1 MRVAFVVQR
10 YGLEVNGGAELFC
23 RSIAEHM
30 SKYWDV
36 EVITTCAVDYMSW
49 KNEYRPGPDNINGI
63 KVMRFPVDRPRA
75 WLWFR
80 LLSRMMSIMPNA
92 KRLWP
97 EWMKAQGPYSTGL
110 FGFLEKEKD
119 NYDYFIFVTYLYCTT
134 YFGLRKVVEKAVLIP
149 HAEDAPVLGY
159 PIFNDIFNMPRAII
173 YNTPEE
179 KRLVNRLHKNGHISG
194 DVIGVGVDLPRSIDA
209 NGARRK
215 FNLSGDFVLYIGRI
229 TADKG
234 CDRMFEHFIRYK
246 KQRPG
251 PLKLVLIGKAFM
263 EVPAH
268 PDIISLGFLSEQDKF
283 NTLSASR
290 MLIMP
295 SPYESLSIVLLEAW
309 LAKTPVLVN
318 GGCDVMRGQCERSG
332 GGLVYGNYD
341 EFARHAD
348 YLLANGNVR
357 EGMGRSGREYV
368 ASNYGWDIIEKK
380 YLNLFEKI

>member
-10 YGLEVNGGAELFC
+10 YGLDVNGGAELFC

-36 EVITTCAVDYMSW
+36 EVITTCAVDYTSW
-49 KNEYRPGPDNINGI
+49 KNEYSPGTDIVNGI
-63 KVMRFPVDRPRA
+63 KVRRFPVDRPRA
-75 WLWFR
+75 LWKSRF
-80 LLSRMMSIMPNA
+80 LSLMPNA

-110 FGFLEKEKD
+110 LDFLEKEKD
-119 NYDYFIFVTYLYCTT
+119 NYDRFIFVTYLYCTT
-134 YFGLRKVVEKAVLIP
+134 YFGLRKVREKAVLIP

-159 PIFNDIFNMPRAII
+159 PIFKDIFSMPKAII

-179 KRLVNRLHKNGHISG
+179 KRLVNRLHKNGHIQS

-209 NGARRK
+209 DGARRK

-229 TADKG
+229 TPDKG
-234 CDRMFEHFIRYK
+234 CHRMFGYFMRYK
-246 KQRPG
+246 KRRPG

-263 EVPAH
+263 DVPSH
-268 PDIISLGFLSEQDKF
+268 PDIVSLGFLSEQDKF

-309 LAKTPVLVN
+309 LAKIPVLVN
-318 GGCDVMRGQCERSG
+318 GDCEVMRGQCERSG
-332 GGLVYGNYD
+332 GGLAYGDYN
-341 EFARHAD
+341 EFAQNVD
-348 YLLANGNVR
+348 YLLINGDVR
-357 EGMGRSGREYV
+357 DVMGRSGREYV